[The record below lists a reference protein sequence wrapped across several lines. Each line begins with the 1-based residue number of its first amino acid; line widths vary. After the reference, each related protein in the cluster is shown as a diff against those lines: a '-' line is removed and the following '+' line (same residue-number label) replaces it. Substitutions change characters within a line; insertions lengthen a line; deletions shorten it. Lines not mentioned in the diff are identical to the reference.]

1 MTFPAR
7 ASVRT
12 GARSFRSGF
21 TLLEILLVLGLISM
35 LVGVLV
41 TGSVRLLSDQP
52 VTVEEVFW
60 EAVNEARKDALLL
73 QREVHLRYDA
83 DAQALIAHASTGA
96 RAFPLPPGEVQLDF
110 LAPARRSTDFV
121 LIGGILVETNPLTHV
136 TFFEDGTCSPFR
148 VQIRTGGPARM
159 LAIDPWTCA
168 PVLEPET

>member
-1 MTFPAR
+1 MRFPAR

-12 GARSFRSGF
+12 GARSSRSGF

-60 EAVNEARKDALLL
+60 EAVNETRKDALLH
-73 QREVHLRYDA
+73 QREVRLRYDA
-83 DAQALIAHASTGA
+83 DGRALVAHGSAGP
-96 RAFPLPPGEVQLDF
+96 RAFPLPPGEVQLD
-110 LAPARRSTDFV
+110 LLPAARRSTDFV
-121 LIGGILVETNPLTHV
+121 LIGGLLVETNPLSHV
-136 TFFEDGTCSPFR
+136 TFFGDGTCSPFR

-159 LAIDPWTCA
+159 LEIDPWTCA
-168 PVLEPET
+168 PVLEPES